1 MLIKITEEDNRT
13 PPGFA
18 VVVVHHRPHQLNA
31 TLVCRSVRAKLYRLQ
46 LLAHAYQQPAS
57 DVQVHHQQPNAQAQS
72 LHNQMLAVNI
82 KFDDY
87 RKEEKDAHTSLCA
100 EVMYLVNSI
109 SLLWPVPFQ
118 ITVNKT
124 QRQADNG

>member
-1 MLIKITEEDNRT
+1 MLIKQADNRT

-18 VVVVHHRPHQLNA
+18 VVVHHKSHQLFA
-31 TLVCRSVRAKLYRLQ
+31 VFVCRSVRAELNRLQ
-46 LLAHAYQQPAS
+46 LLAHAYQQPVS

-100 EVMYLVNSI
+100 EVMY
-109 SLLWPVPFQ
+109 
-118 ITVNKT
+118 
-124 QRQADNG
+124 